1 MNGKNLANNGN
12 TASDTTLSIPLYAG
26 VEGKINDTWTIRGGV
41 NKSVWSMYST
51 TTVIKNAAGNTISN
65 INTTTNTIISDAP
78 AVALGLSGTFGDVTL
93 DTVISTGNTF
103 LSQIAL
109 TYAWK

>member
-1 MNGKNLANNGN
+1 MNGTNLAGNGN
-12 TASDTTLSIPLYAG
+12 TTSDTNLSIPLYAG

-41 NKSVWSMYST
+41 NKSVWSIDSN
-51 TTVIKNAAGNTISN
+51 TTVTKNVTGNTTSN
-65 INTTTNTIISDAP
+65 VNTTTNTIISDAP

>member
-1 MNGKNLANNGN
+1 MTRGQYAA
-12 TASDTTLSIPLYAG
+12 AS
-26 VEGKINDTWTIRGGV
+26 INQYGQCD
-41 NKSVWSMYST
+41 ST
-51 TTVIKNAAGNTISN
+51 TTVTKNAAGNTTSN
-65 INTTTNTIISDAP
+65 VNTTTNTIISDAP